1 MSMSRQ
7 TQYNKDR
14 EQLFMDRKHQ
24 IEKEKEQFYSG
35 LIEKANSKKIII
47 YGASVIAREVIKEM
61 RKRGS
66 EIWACCVSKKE
77 VNRKEVEGLPV
88 LQVNEIPSHIYSDA
102 LFVIAMK
109 LLNQKEVHKILE
121 EKGIIDYVDVPENL
135 CLSSVNRQ
143 RIFIPGMEITTRI
156 GCSVNC
162 RYCPQDVLCRVYS
175 ARHNENLLS
184 LKNFKTCLDKM
195 PKDTLILF
203 SGFVEPFLNPE
214 CIDMMEYSV
223 QQGHRTL
230 LNTTLV
236 GMSIDDARRLVKL
249 PVESVILHTPDK
261 EGYATIEMTKEYFE
275 VLDFLLESRK
285 KDNSPFL
292 DTSNCQGTPHPEIVK
307 FINNRI
313 SFANLVLIDRAGNL
327 SDSKV
332 YEGVCHTGK
341 IICRRSVT
349 LNRNVLLPDGTVVF
363 CCMDFGLQHELGNL
377 LYDSYEDIIN
387 GQLMKDIK
395 KSMANGGEVL
405 CRKCSFA
412 QQI

>member
-1 MSMSRQ
+1 MDW
-7 TQYNKDR
+7 KD
-14 EQLFMDRKHQ
+14 Q

-35 LIEKANSKKIII
+35 LIEKANGKKIII
-47 YGASVIAREVIKEM
+47 YGASVIAREVIKEVK
-61 RKRGS
+61 KRRG

-77 VNRKEVEGLPV
+77 VNCKEVEGVPV
-88 LQVNEIPSHIYSDA
+88 LQVNEIPSQIYTDA

-109 LLNQKEVHKILE
+109 LLNQKEVHRILE

-135 CLSSVNRQ
+135 CMSSVNRQ
-143 RIFIPGMEITTRI
+143 RVFIPGMEITTRI

-175 ARHNENLLS
+175 ARHKENLLS
-184 LKNFKTCLDKM
+184 LHNFKTCLDKM

-236 GMSIDDARRLVKL
+236 GMNMKDARRLVKL
-249 PVESVILHTPDK
+249 PVEAVTLHTPDRD
-261 EGYATIEMTKEYFE
+261 GYATIPMTKEYFE

-285 KDNSPFL
+285 NDNSPFL
-292 DTSNCQGTPHPEIVK
+292 DTANCQSTPHPEIVK
-307 FINNRI
+307 FINNRV

-327 SDSKV
+327 GGSEVD
-332 YEGVCHTGK
+332 EGVCHTGK
-341 IICRRSVT
+341 ITCRRSFA
-349 LNRNVLLPDGTVVF
+349 LNRNVLLPDGTVVL

-377 LYDSYEDIIN
+377 LYDSYDDIIN
-387 GQLMKDIK
+387 GQVMKDIRK
-395 KSMANGGEVL
+395 NMADDGEVL
-405 CRKCSFA
+405 CRRCSFA